1 MIIRHIKNL
10 DDLLN
15 TGREWIINCIFHVN
29 FNNIYHALN
38 FEII

>member
-1 MIIRHIKNL
+1 MKIGHIKNP
-10 DDLLN
+10 DNLLN

-29 FNNIYHALN
+29 FTSIYHSLN